1 MEEYLSVIKMFGLNF
16 QVRGWAL
23 CNGQILSIAQ
33 NTALFSLLGTT
44 YGGNGQTTFALPNFQ
59 GRTPIHQGS
68 GPGLSTYVL
77 GQAAGTESVSIL
89 TSNLPAHTHALMANT
104 AAGTTGVPTNSYLSA
119 SPKNGSGPSAVSLN
133 TYTATV
139 PNTNLGP
146 LSVGATGSNIPV
158 SILQP
163 YLAVTFEICM
173 EGIFPSRN

>member
-1 MEEYLSVIKMFGLNF
+1 MEEYISVIKMFGLNF
-16 QVRGWAL
+16 PVRGWAM
-23 CNGQILSIAQ
+23 CNGQIMSIAQ

-59 GRTPIHQGS
+59 GRTPIHWGS
-68 GPGLSTYVL
+68 GPGLSPYVL

-89 TSNLPAHTHALMANT
+89 TSNLPAHTHTLTANT
-104 AAGTTGVPTNSYLSA
+104 AAGTTGVPTNNYLSA

-133 TYTATV
+133 TYTTTA
-139 PNTNLGP
+139 PNTNLGL

-163 YLAVTFEICM
+163 YLAVSFEICL